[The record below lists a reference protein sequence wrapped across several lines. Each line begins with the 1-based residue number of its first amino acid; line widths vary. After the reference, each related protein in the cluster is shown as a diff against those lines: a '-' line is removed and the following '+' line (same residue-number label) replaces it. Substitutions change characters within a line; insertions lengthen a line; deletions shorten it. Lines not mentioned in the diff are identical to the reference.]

1 MRPSARIPKRIE
13 KVLSTHRR
21 GFLKGAGLLA
31 VSFAGG
37 GGALLPDAEAQST
50 SPKTGGPYRDPDFH
64 QLDSWIVIHE
74 NNTATFYVGK
84 TDPGQGTGT
93 GFRQLMSDELDIA
106 FDKTTCIMGSTDIT
120 VDQVGSGGSYALER
134 NSWPMRRVA
143 AEARRVLLEM
153 GSAHLGAPVDQLA
166 LSHAVITVKADPA
179 KRVTYGE
186 LIAGK
191 KFHVTLTGNNIYAVT
206 GKAKTKSNTELK
218 YAGQSIQ
225 RDDIPA
231 KVDGSLKW
239 AVDVK
244 LPGMVHARNVKPP
257 FACAKLTGIDE
268 SSVKSL
274 PGFLKVVSKGN
285 YVAVVC
291 EREEQAI
298 RAARQLKTTWEKPP
312 TAPFPAS
319 EDLFNYMRT
328 ATPAPTTSSES
339 RPGGAG
345 ESEPTSGPRPA
356 VEGDS
361 ALRNSESGNQ
371 ASRPAAAGDAGIRVP
386 ASRPPAAGNPEMRA
400 PVSGPMVVGNP
411 DAAFSGAAKII
422 EAEYEIPFQGHTA
435 FGGAH
440 ALADPSDSQMTV
452 YTNDMKSYG
461 MRRGIANFLG
471 MPQENVR
478 VIWMMGPQGFGRS
491 AAEDAAFEAAWIA
504 RQIGRPVR
512 VQWMRDE
519 ETAWD
524 TKSPAF
530 LVKMRGALDNQG
542 SLVAYDFIARS
553 CDYNHVGYNEPD
565 TVLIAQLMGSRRA
578 KPAAGS
584 AAMPSD
590 MYAIPNRKMV
600 GEVVGLP
607 ALWETPLRTGNLRDP
622 NGPQPTF
629 AAESFIDEAAAAGK
643 MDPLEFRMKLLKAGT
658 HDDSGFRRARSL
670 AVLKAAAE
678 AYGWDSRP
686 SPKPIGKENILTGR
700 GIACS
705 FRGQTV
711 VAQIAE
717 VQVNRQTGHVWA
729 KRLVCAHDC
738 GLVVNP
744 ESVRHT
750 VECATLHGLSRALH
764 EEVRFDT
771 EKVTSRDCFSHPTLR
786 HADIPER
793 IDVVL
798 VNGDPNPDRPDL
810 PPYGAGEA
818 ALKPMLAAIANAI
831 YDATGVRIRRVP
843 FRDDRVLA
851 ALKAARV

>member
-1 MRPSARIPKRIE
+1 MSSSHEIPKQIE
-13 KVLSTHRR
+13 DLLVTHRR
-21 GFLKGAGLLA
+21 GFLKTAGLLV
-31 VSFAGG
+31 VSFGAFGATAIEGAG
-37 GGALLPDAEAQST
+37 AQS
-50 SPKTGGPYRDPDFH
+50 SAATGGPGPYHDPDFH
-64 QLDSWIVIHE
+64 QIDSWMVIHE

-93 GFRQLMSDELDIA
+93 CFRQLMSDELDIA

-120 VDQVGSGGSYALER
+120 VDQVGSGGSTAIER
-134 NSWPMRRVA
+134 DSWPMRRVA

-153 GSAHLGAPVDQLA
+153 ASEHLGVPVDQLA
-166 LSHAVITVKADPA
+166 ASDAVITVKADPS

-191 KFHVTLTGNNIYAVT
+191 KFNVTLTGNNINAVT
-206 GKAKTKSNTELK
+206 GKAKTKSNPELK
-218 YAGQSIQ
+218 CTGQSIP

-268 SSVKSL
+268 SSVKSV
-274 PGFLKVVSKGN
+274 PGLIKVVSKGN

-298 RAARQLKTTWEKPP
+298 RAARQLKTTWEKPSTP
-312 TAPFPAS
+312 PFPAS
-319 EDLFNYMRT
+319 DDLFNYMRS
-328 ATPAPTTSSES
+328 ATPVAMPRSGSTA
-339 RPGGAG
+339 GGAG
-345 ESEPTSGPRPA
+345 ESEPTLGSRSR
-356 VEGDS
+356 VEGD
-361 ALRNSESGNQ
+361 AELRNK
-371 ASRPAAAGDAGIRVP
+371 ASRPAAQNDSGIDAAP
-386 ASRPPAAGNPEMRA
+386 SRPPGAGNPEMRA
-400 PVSGPMVVGNP
+400 PVFGPMVVGNP
-411 DAAFSGAAKII
+411 DAAFAGAAKII

-435 FGGAH
+435 FAGAH
-440 ALADPSDSQMTV
+440 ALADPSHGQMTV
-452 YTNDMKSYG
+452 YTNDMKSYS
-461 MRRGIANFLG
+461 MRRGIATFLG
-471 MPQENVR
+471 MPHDSVR

-504 RQIGRPVR
+504 REIGRPVR
-512 VQWMRDE
+512 IQWMREE

-524 TKSPAF
+524 TKGPAF
-530 LVKMRGALDNQG
+530 LVKMRGALGSDG
-542 SLVAYDFIARS
+542 SLVAYDFYARS

-565 TVLIAQLMGSRRA
+565 TVLIAQLTGSRRA

-584 AAMPSD
+584 AGMASD

-600 GEVVGLP
+600 GEVVSLP
-607 ALWETPLRTGNLRDP
+607 SVWETPLRTGNLRDP

-629 AAESFIDEAAAAGK
+629 AAESFIDEAAATAK
-643 MDPLEFRMKLLKAGT
+643 TDPLEFRIKMIKAGT
-658 HDDSGFRRARSL
+658 NDDSGFRRARSI

-700 GIACS
+700 GVAYS

-717 VQVNRQTGHVWA
+717 VEVNRETGHVWA

-744 ESVRHT
+744 ESLRHT
-750 VECATLHGLSRALH
+750 VECCTLHGLSRALR

-771 EKVTSRDCFSHPTLR
+771 EKVTSRDWFSYQTLR
-786 HADIPER
+786 HTDIPER
-793 IDVVL
+793 IDIVL
-798 VNGDPNPDRPDL
+798 VNGDPNPNRPDL

-818 ALKPMLAAIANAI
+818 SLKPMLAAIGNAI

-851 ALKAARV
+851 ALKAAGV